1 MYDTMYSIITG
12 VNDDGSYQVSLIPEE
27 NDYVF
32 RSLVRDRITSYTDEL
47 LTDKI
52 LGTER
57 HIPQS
62 LLLNNILSAKKY
74 QNVLFIPSFRN
85 NLFPRLL
92 DASYILNVPNVNYH
106 MMPCTNKY
114 YELPPNIWVAY
125 PEGHT
130 SLYHDLMDG
139 FGVNFC
145 MSNGMYT
152 MGDSTYEVTAP
163 DGVEFDCVYL
173 AGHPMPSDD
182 TYFNAEDIKNDF
194 APYCTPD
201 FDLHDVRR
209 RSLYKEEYQRGNPY
223 LDDVE
228 APPRI
233 VGETKDMTDVFSY
246 VLENT
251 LRSDF
256 HGDTRLTEMF
266 TGRKMLPHFQ
276 KSYKVY

>member
-1 MYDTMYSIITG
+1 MYDKMYSIVTG
-12 VNDDGSYQVSLIPEE
+12 VNDDGSYRASLIPEE
-27 NDYVF
+27 NDYKF
-32 RSLVRDRITSYTDEL
+32 RNLVRECIKGYTSVL

-62 LLLNNILSAKKY
+62 LILNNILSAKQY
-74 QNVLFIPSFRN
+74 ENVLFIPSFRN

-92 DASYILNVPNVNYH
+92 DESYILNVPNANYH
-106 MMPCTNKY
+106 MMPVTNEY
-114 YELPPNIWVAY
+114 YELPPNIYVAY
-125 PEGHT
+125 PDGHT
-130 SLYHDLMDG
+130 SLYHDLMGAFD
-139 FGVNFC
+139 VN
-145 MSNGMYT
+145 MIESNGMYT
-152 MGDSTYEVTAP
+152 MGDSSYTVTP
-163 DGVEFDCVYL
+163 PEGVQFDCVYL

-194 APYCTPD
+194 AAYCTSD

-209 RSLYKEEYQRGNPY
+209 RSVYKEEYNRGNPY

-233 VGETKDMTDVFSY
+233 VGETKDMTEVFSY

-251 LRSDF
+251 MRPDY
-256 HGDTRLTEMF
+256 HGDTLLTNMF
-266 TGRKMLPHFQ
+266 TGRKLLPHFQ